1 MNKNTKRFFLTM
13 FLILSFVSCKET
25 GKITGKPIGSEGG
38 SCYGNDSCDDG
49 LICENDICVKSE
61 NHTDTGNT
69 DNTADDSPLTDHDSP
84 VTDDDTGDTGD
95 TGNTGNT
102 GDTGDTGD
110 TGNTGNTGD
119 SCNSD
124 TEIDDMEGTYPECT
138 PCEKRECYEGP
149 SSTKGVG
156 LCKAGVTTCTE
167 DGTEWGECLGQVL
180 PKAEICG
187 DGIDQNCDG
196 SDMTHE
202 NKYDIDGDGYTY
214 CDGDCCETYFDC
226 PFPESVNSGSK
237 EIAGNGIDDNCNGKI
252 DE

>member
-25 GKITGKPIGSEGG
+25 
-38 SCYGNDSCDDG
+38 
-49 LICENDICVKSE
+49 
-61 NHTDTGNT
+61 DTGNT
-69 DNTADDSPLTDHDSP
+69 GNTDDDSPLTDHDSP
-84 VTDDDTGDTGD
+84 VTDDDTGDTGNTAD
-95 TGNTGNT
+95 DSPLTDHDSPVTDDDTGNT

-124 TEIDDMEGTYPECT
+124 TEIDDMEGIYPECT